1 MVQVSISR
9 KLVFEAMQSKA
20 VRKALKDRA
29 DKIQGRAEQLKS
41 SEENLSSD
49 AKVWVEE
56 GTRPKGRPFARV
68 LCDDADQEHGTYTTP
83 KIRLL
88 GRAAGL

>member
-1 MVQVSISR
+1 MAQVRISR
-9 KLVFEAMQSKA
+9 KIVVEAMQSEA
-20 VRKALKDRA
+20 VRKALKGRA
-29 DKIQGRAEQLKS
+29 DKIAARAERLKS

-49 AKVWVEE
+49 VRIWVEE
-56 GTRPKGRPFARV
+56 GTRPKGRPFAKV
-68 LCDDADQEHGTYTTP
+68 LCDDVDQEHGTYTTP

>member
-1 MVQVSISR
+1 MAQVRISR
-9 KLVFEAMQSKA
+9 KTVFDAMQSEP
-20 VRKALKDRA
+20 VRKALKTRA

-49 AKVWVEE
+49 ARVWVEE

-68 LCDDADQEHGTYTTP
+68 LCDDADQEHGTYSTP